1 MRKGEIEKA
10 ELAAKEQSTREHLQQ
25 VQNDKQQVEQDLQN
39 RLQSQKRDFER
50 QLEEK
55 DARVA
60 QADDARKEFQRQSLS
75 AESEFDKQKAL
86 FQQKIEHLEQALEA
100 SQKREK
106 DISVELK
113 NCRKD
118 FLN

>member
-1 MRKGEIEKA
+1 M
-10 ELAAKEQSTREHLQQ
+10 
-25 VQNDKQQVEQDLQN
+25 
-39 RLQSQKRDFER
+39 
-50 QLEEK
+50 
-55 DARVA
+55 
-60 QADDARKEFQRQSLS
+60 S

-86 FQQKIEHLEQALEA
+86 FTQKIDHLEQALEA